1 MKYTGV
7 VKNQLGLMIIV
18 NKSIFSRRIG
28 SLNFLKN
35 KKKSLYCSFLY
46 GIKPQPESLNEP
58 LHLLC
63 FTLDADVV
71 LKFPQGFVELH
82 ALEVHFVYH
91 TAGTWGEG
99 WREKRQIHQNTDCHS
114 FCAHP
119 HSLVAQQGWFGPDSI
134 MEDMSVNSC
143 HIGAISHSH
152 RLWDLRWVNPLSNCL
167 TVFICSTLLFKKNK
181 TKYALDYVA
190 VSNNNIFLI
199 IPVAILTPRHLCWT
213 ASVDCQEILQS
224 SACLAPFSAAG
235 SEPLR
240 LACQGWILSQ

>member
-35 KKKSLYCSFLY
+35 KKKSLYCSFFCFFFYIY

-91 TAGTWGEG
+91 TAGT
-99 WREKRQIHQNTDCHS
+99 
-114 FCAHP
+114 
-119 HSLVAQQGWFGPDSI
+119 
-134 MEDMSVNSC
+134 
-143 HIGAISHSH
+143 
-152 RLWDLRWVNPLSNCL
+152 
-167 TVFICSTLLFKKNK
+167 
-181 TKYALDYVA
+181 
-190 VSNNNIFLI
+190 
-199 IPVAILTPRHLCWT
+199 
-213 ASVDCQEILQS
+213 
-224 SACLAPFSAAG
+224 
-235 SEPLR
+235 
-240 LACQGWILSQ
+240 

>member
-35 KKKSLYCSFLY
+35 KKKSLYCSFFCFFFYIY

-152 RLWDLRWVNPLSNCL
+152 RLWDLRRLNPLSNCL
-167 TVFICSTLLFKKNK
+167 TVFICSTLLFKI
-181 TKYALDYVA
+181 TKLSMLWIMLLSVITIFFWSFLWQYLLQDISVELLLSIAKKF
-190 VSNNNIFLI
+190 SN
-199 IPVAILTPRHLCWT
+199 HLP
-213 ASVDCQEILQS
+213 A
-224 SACLAPFSAAG
+224 
-235 SEPLR
+235 
-240 LACQGWILSQ
+240 

>member
-18 NKSIFSRRIG
+18 NKSTSSRRIG
-28 SLNFLKN
+28 SLNFLS
-35 KKKSLYCSFLY
+35 KKKVYIAGFFYIY

-58 LHLLC
+58 LHLLR

-119 HSLVAQQGWFGPDSI
+119 HSLVAQGWFGPDSI

-152 RLWDLRWVNPLSNCL
+152 RLWDLRRVNPLSNCL
-167 TVFICSTLLFKKNK
+167 TVFICTTLLFKI
-181 TKYALDYVA
+181 TKLSMLWIMLLSV
-190 VSNNNIFLI
+190 ITIFFLI